1 MAYYNGS
8 QTFTMI
14 KGGGLAAEEKT
25 VTLYNDLPADTEGCV
40 VYISAYLP
48 KVKRF
53 IENIQ
58 DRRAHV

>member
-1 MAYYNGS
+1 MDEGV
-8 QTFTMI
+8 
-14 KGGGLAAEEKT
+14 AAEEKT

-53 IENIQ
+53 IEDIQ
-58 DRRAHV
+58 LCNVVPCFAM